1 MKRSLWLLLAL
12 VSLSVAASAQ
22 DAKDIGVGL
31 VLGDTLGA
39 TGKLWLD
46 KFSAI
51 DLNIGA
57 DSSHSNF
64 TVSGDYLF
72 HGWKA
77 LPQPSQGRLA
87 AYIGGGPR
95 IEAREPSTEFGL
107 KAILGA
113 AYYFPKN
120 PIEIYGELGPLF
132 RMTPDGGV
140 YLVGSVGIRFYFK
153 NWN

>member
-1 MKRSLWLLLAL
+1 MKRLLLMIVAL
-12 VSLSVAASAQ
+12 LSLTSLARAQ
-22 DAKDIGVGL
+22 ESGDAGVGL

-46 KFSAI
+46 HYSAV
-51 DLNIGA
+51 DLNLGA
-57 DSSHSNF
+57 DSSTSNF
-64 TVSGDYLF
+64 TVSGDFLY

-77 LPQPSQGRLA
+77 FPQPSQGRLA

-95 IEAREPSTEFGL
+95 IEARNDATEFGL

-113 AYYFPKN
+113 SYFLPKN
-120 PIEIYGELGPLF
+120 PIEIYGELGPFF
-132 RMTPDGGV
+132 RMTPVGGV
-140 YLVGSVGIRFYFK
+140 YLVGGVGVRFYFR